1 MLSVFHTTYLYYN
14 TRITTIFDLKLIIRY
29 EFVNSHFKRRR
40 ICQDRKRNLFKALS
54 EHMYHIFLN
63 KSFVYFS

>member
-14 TRITTIFDLKLIIRY
+14 TRVTTIIFDLKLIIRY

-40 ICQDRKRNLFKALS
+40 ICQDRKKNIFKAMS
-54 EHMYHIFLN
+54 EHMYHIF
-63 KSFVYFS
+63 